1 MVQTASKDVTQLLI
15 DWREGD
21 PEALATL
28 MPLVYEELRHQ
39 AERYMRRERRDHTL
53 QPTALVHETYL
64 QLVDQNRVQ
73 WQNRAQFF
81 GVASELMRRIMLKHA
96 RSHNT
101 VKRGGQA
108 RRVPL
113 DDGLARVEQSAAEL
127 IALDEALERLAAFD
141 PRQSKILELRHFGGL
156 TIDEAAVFLDLS
168 PATVKREARL
178 AQAWLKREL
187 TAAAPAGG

>member
-1 MVQTASKDVTQLLI
+1 MSQTSSKDVTQLLL
-15 DWREGD
+15 DWRAGD
-21 PEALATL
+21 LEALATL
-28 MPLVYEELRHQ
+28 MPLVYDELRRQ

-64 QLVDQNRVQ
+64 QLVDQNRVR
-73 WQNRAQFF
+73 WQGRAQFF

-101 VKRGGQA
+101 EKRGGQA

-113 DDGLARVEQSAAEL
+113 EDDLAAVEKSADEI
-127 IALDEALERLAAFD
+127 IALDEALKRLATFD
-141 PRQSKILELRHFGGL
+141 ARQSKILELRHFGGL
-156 TIDEAAVFLDLS
+156 TIEEAAECLDVS

-178 AQAWLKREL
+178 GQAWLKREL
-187 TAAAPAGG
+187 TAPPAD